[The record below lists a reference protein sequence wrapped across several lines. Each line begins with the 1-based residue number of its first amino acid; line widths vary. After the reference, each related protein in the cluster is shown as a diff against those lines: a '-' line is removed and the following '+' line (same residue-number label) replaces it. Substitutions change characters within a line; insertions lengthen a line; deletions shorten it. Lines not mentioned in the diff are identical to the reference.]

1 MGRRNV
7 AVKREMLPDPKF
19 NSKLVSKFINNL
31 TLQGKKSVAQRILY
45 SSMDLAEKRLSQE
58 GIEIFHQA
66 VNNVK
71 PALEIRPRRV
81 GGATYQIPVD
91 VRSDRRITLAIRWLV
106 DAARKERG
114 ERTMAQRL
122 AGELIDAF
130 NNEGAAIRKKQDQHR
145 MAEANRAF
153 AHYRW

>member
-1 MGRRNV
+1 
-7 AVKREMLPDPKF
+7 
-19 NSKLVSKFINNL
+19 
-31 TLQGKKSVAQRILY
+31 
-45 SSMDLAEKRLSQE
+45 MDLAAKRLSQE

-106 DAARKERG
+106 DAARKGRG

-122 AGELIDAF
+122 AGELIAAF
-130 NNEGAAIRKKQDQHR
+130 NNEGSAIRKKQDQHR